1 MYVLKN
7 EYDILKEICNKLY
20 DKYKTN
26 DFVWSNQS
34 YTSLATSLYK
44 QMCGY
49 LPKSQCDTKTA
60 QVLDDFCPRA
70 LQWCSRSEQP
80 DNLVSLDISECYPSI
95 LIDNK
100 TPIPVYTIHNVIE
113 PFTHRSQL
121 NYYGKFYIDEYVI
134 QRFGANIKIE
144 AGFYS
149 RDLVWYLDNNLH
161 MTVKG
166 LNPAVI
172 SKVG

>member
-1 MYVLKN
+1 
-7 EYDILKEICNKLY
+7 
-20 DKYKTN
+20 
-26 DFVWSNQS
+26 
-34 YTSLATSLYK
+34 
-44 QMCGY
+44 MCGY
-49 LPKSQCDTKTA
+49 LPESQYDTA
-60 QVLDDFCPRA
+60 QVLDDFYPRA
-70 LQWCSRSEQP
+70 LQWCSTSEQP
-80 DNLVSLDISECYPSI
+80 DNLVSLDISKCYLSI

-121 NYYGKFYIDEYVI
+121 KYYGEFYIDEYVI

-144 AGFYS
+144 DGFYS
-149 RDLVWYLDNNLH
+149 RDLVWHLVNNLH

-166 LNPAVI
+166 LNPGVI